1 MKLKTQKRL
10 ASQILKCSPK
20 RVKFD
25 EDRLEDIKEA
35 ITKADIRALII
46 DKAISRKNKK
56 GISRV
61 RAKKRATQKRKGK
74 QRGQGSRKGKKTARS
89 PKKNEWMNRI
99 RLQRLFLK
107 ELKEKELINKN
118 TFRLLYNKAKGGF
131 FRSKR
136 HIKIYLEEHNLINE
150 KKEKESLK
158 EKKKIRKKKTKKQ
171 GKKSTKKPK
180 KEKKTE
186 KRKVKENG
194 KKK

>member
-35 ITKADIRALII
+35 ITKADIRSLII
-46 DKAISRKNKK
+46 DKAISKKNKK

-74 QRGQGSRKGKKTARS
+74 QRGQGSRKGKKTARA

-107 ELKEKELINKN
+107 ELKEKGLINKN

-136 HIKIYLEEHNLINE
+136 HIKIYLEEHDLINE

-158 EKKKIRKKKTKKQ
+158 EKKKTKKQ
-171 GKKSTKKPK
+171 GKKSAKKPK
-180 KEKKTE
+180 KEKKPK